1 MNAAIVA
8 ASSQSPPPSPPAGG
22 GIAGDSKVFLVPA
35 ALGKSGWT
43 SPPPLLMAMTPTAS
57 TADER
62 ASAAVSPAWRASS
75 SNIPF
80 HPPAPLWSPAGSGIP
95 ARNSRPPP
103 PLSQTRSPEPNPRL
117 SHAAAAACISEALSD
132 LPGRPLL
139 LLLLPLGSCGRWYTC
154 CCCCSQTCLGA
165 LRSQAK
171 PPPSAP
177 SRSSKS
183 PPPPPPPPLLPL
195 LRLPTG
201 SYIGGRAGG

>member
-1 MNAAIVA
+1 MNAATAA
-8 ASSQSPPPSPPAGG
+8 ASSQSPPPPPPAGG
-22 GIAGDSKVFLVPA
+22 ICGDSKVFLVPA
-35 ALGKSGWT
+35 ALAKSGWT
-43 SPPPLLMAMTPTAS
+43 SPPPLLTAMTPT
-57 TADER
+57 
-62 ASAAVSPAWRASS
+62 ASAAVSPAWRVTS

-80 HPPAPLWSPAGSGIP
+80 HPPAPLWSPVSNGIP

-103 PLSQTRSPEPNPRL
+103 PPSSPTRSPEPNPRL
-117 SHAAAAACISEALSD
+117 FHAAAAACISEALSD
-132 LPGRPLL
+132 LPGRPVLL

-154 CCCCSQTCLGA
+154 CCCCCCCCSQTWLGA

-183 PPPPPPPPLLPL
+183 PPPPPLLPL

-201 SYIGGRAGG
+201 SYIGGRGEG